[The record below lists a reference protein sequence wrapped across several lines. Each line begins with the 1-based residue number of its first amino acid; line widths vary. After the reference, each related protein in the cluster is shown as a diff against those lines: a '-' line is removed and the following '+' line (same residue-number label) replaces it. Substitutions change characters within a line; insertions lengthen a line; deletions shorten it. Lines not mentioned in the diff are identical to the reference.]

1 MGVLRVVEHGLLYG
15 AVPCSSF
22 VFMSAGSHKRS
33 DNHPWGEERYPFV
46 YDGNALGSR
55 FLLLCLLAIVRNA
68 KWMLENPRCTSLSLL
83 PPLKYLLT
91 KPIGGQFANW
101 PGAELLGLLT
111 VVKTSVSEH
120 IRAILLLLLVLL
132 LLPLVILVVLRVL
145 PLLPVLLV
153 LLLLQLLFLDLY
165 I

>member
-83 PPLKYLLT
+83 PPLKYLLSR
-91 KPIGGQFANW
+91 
-101 PGAELLGLLT
+101 
-111 VVKTSVSEH
+111 VVRVVDGCKNISVRTHTSHTPAPTGTITTAASHTSSTASTATITSTACVATTTTAVP
-120 IRAILLLLLVLL
+120 R
-132 LLPLVILVVLRVL
+132 P
-145 PLLPVLLV
+145 
-153 LLLLQLLFLDLY
+153 LY
-165 I
+165 IVLVRLRLR